1 MGQPTEKPVI
11 VEALDLTFRTIEK
24 RIKRYRNLVISVVIV
39 TSVSVLL
46 AIFYRQWLLTAGLI
60 LLVPL
65 IGRFFVL
72 DSQTVRRWRAE
83 IMQMSRKNDLDLQSF
98 VKTASELRKIS
109 PRTLADMLATIQ
121 PNPLEPKIAPES
133 FDIAQRKSE
142 KKAIA
147 SVVLLTAAL
156 ICGAA
161 GIAFQSGLLFILAT
175 TSIAVFVVTRR

>member
-24 RIKRYRNLVISVVIV
+24 RIKRYRNLVISVACVTVI
-39 TSVSVLL
+39 SALL
-46 AIFYRQWLLTAGLI
+46 AILCRQWLFVAGLI

-65 IGRFFVL
+65 VGSFSVV

-83 IMQMSRKNDLDLQSF
+83 ILKMSQKNNLDLQSF
-98 VKTASELRKIS
+98 VKTTSELRKIS

-121 PNPLEPKIAPES
+121 PNPLDPKIAPES

-161 GIAFQSGLLFILAT
+161 GMAFQSGLLFILAT
-175 TSIAVFVVTRR
+175 ASIAAFVVTRR